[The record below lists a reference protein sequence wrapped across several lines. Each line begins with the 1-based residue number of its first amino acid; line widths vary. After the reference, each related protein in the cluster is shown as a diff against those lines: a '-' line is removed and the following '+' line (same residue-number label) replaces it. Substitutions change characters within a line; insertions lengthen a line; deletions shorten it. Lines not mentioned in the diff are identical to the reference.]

1 MPKTSLVPQ
10 EVSRLQ
16 WRIID
21 EICFAFGFSRNGF
34 IRRIIGPL
42 FTLPA
47 RHFARIVARYQ
58 AMVPQIGFG
67 LTAREALS
75 DFNTRASIT
84 GEGCLP
90 TDGPLIVAS
99 NHIGGVDTLAVAS
112 CILRPDLKIM
122 VSDVG
127 FLRSMSIA
135 DDSFIFVPP
144 DAPGRMSALHQ
155 AIQHLQASGAVL
167 VFAHGEVEPDPAVL
181 PGARESLE
189 EWSPSLEIMLRKVP
203 SAQLQIVLM
212 SGAIHP
218 VFMRSPLVHL
228 RKTLFA
234 RQKLAEFLQIM
245 QQMIFPHSLET
256 HIRVSL
262 SEPMGIS
269 ELGTEKIMPAI
280 IQHAK
285 SLLDEHLQM

>member
-1 MPKTSLVPQ
+1 MAETSLDQ
-10 EVSRLQ
+10 KEVSRLQ
-16 WRIID
+16 WHILG
-21 EICFAFGFSRNGF
+21 EICFAFGFSRTGLA
-34 IRRIIGPL
+34 RKVIGPL

-67 LTAREALS
+67 LTAREALP
-75 DFNTRASIT
+75 DFNSRVTIR
-84 GEGCLP
+84 GEDRVP
-90 TDGPLIVAS
+90 AEGPLIIAS

-112 CILRPDLKIM
+112 CVLRPDLKIM

-135 DDSFIFVPP
+135 DDSFIFVPL
-144 DAPGRMSALHQ
+144 DARGRMAALHQ
-155 AIQHLQASGAVL
+155 AIQYLQAGGAVL
-167 VFAHGEVEPDPAVL
+167 VFAHGEVEPDPVVL
-181 PGARESLE
+181 TGARASLE

-203 SAQLQIVLM
+203 SAQLQIAIM

-218 VFMRSPLVHL
+218 LFMRHPLVRL

-245 QQMIFPHSLET
+245 QQMIFPSSLET

-262 SEPMGIS
+262 SKPMGIA
-269 ELGTEKIMPAI
+269 ELGAGHIMPAI
-280 IQHAK
+280 IQRAQ
-285 SLLDEHLQM
+285 SLLDEHLQT